1 MEPQFTIALAGNPN
15 SGKTTAFNA
24 LTGSHQHVGNY
35 PGITVEKKE
44 GFIKMPS
51 GRNVRFIDLPG
62 TYSLTAYTQEET
74 VARHVLAQERPDV
87 VIDVLNAG
95 ALERNLYLTIQ
106 LLELG
111 VPVVLALNM
120 MDEAAKQGMTI
131 DMERLSQRLGFPVM
145 ATVARTG
152 EGLPELLKAA
162 EAYVET
168 KRGEPWKPLHISYG
182 PDLDPVLRDMEAAI
196 AEAGLLASE
205 YPARWVALK
214 LLEQDEEILT
224 RSRAEAPELAADLER
239 QVDGV
244 ARHLRDTLNTWPEA
258 VIADYRYGFISSLL
272 RDGVL
277 IRLQDMHARIQF
289 SDRMDKVLTHPFMG
303 PAIML
308 GVLYLLYTITFT
320 IGEIP
325 MGWVEQGFALLR
337 EGADAVLPDGQ
348 LKSLVLS
355 GIIDGVGGVMSF
367 VPLIM
372 LIFLQIAFLED
383 TGYMARM
390 AYMVDRIFRAFGLH
404 GNSMMAYITAG
415 GIAGG
420 CAIPG
425 AMATRTLRSPKE
437 KLATL
442 LTLPYMPCGAKLPV
456 FLLLA
461 GVFFPGSEA
470 TVMMCMLLAGWV
482 SALIIAR
489 LLRSTI
495 IRGES
500 TPFVMELPPYRL
512 PTLRAIG
519 IHCWERAWMYIR
531 KAGTVLLAA
540 SILIW
545 AAMTFPQLDEQAAAP
560 YEAAIAAAEEKLEAL
575 PSDAS
580 EEMRAAAQSEVDQA
594 RQNLAEAELQNTVGG
609 RLGMALEPLTSPAG
623 FNWRTNVG
631 LVSGIAAKEA
641 LVSTLGTAYSLGEV
655 DPEDA
660 GSLAET
666 LASQPDW
673 SRANALSLM
682 LFVLLYSPCFV
693 ALVVIKNE
701 AGGWRWLVFS
711 LVFNTLLA
719 YGVAV
724 VAYHV
729 GLSVWG

>member
-1 MEPQFTIALAGNPN
+1 MESQLTIALAGNPN

-51 GRNVRFIDLPG
+51 GRCVRFIDLPG

-131 DMERLSQRLGFPVM
+131 DLERLSQRLGFPVM

-152 EGLPELLKAA
+152 EGLPELLKVT
-162 EAYVET
+162 EAYIEA

-182 PDLDPVLRDMEAAI
+182 PDLDPVLHGMEASI

-214 LLEQDEEILT
+214 LLEMDEEILT

-239 QVDGV
+239 RVEEV

-277 IRLQDMHARIQF
+277 IRRQDMHARIQF

-308 GVLYLLYTITFT
+308 GVLYLLYTVTFT

-390 AYMVDRIFRAFGLH
+390 AYMLDRIFRIFGLH
-404 GNSMMAYITAG
+404 GCSVMPFIVGG

-420 CAIPG
+420 CAVPG
-425 AMATRTLRSPKE
+425 VLAARTLRSPRE
-437 KLATL
+437 KIATL
-442 LTLPYMPCGAKLPV
+442 LTVPFMACGAKLPV
-456 FLLLA
+456 FILFS
-461 GVFFPGSEA
+461 GVFFPGHEA
-470 TVMMCMLLAGWV
+470 AVMFGLTLTGWIVALLT
-482 SALIIAR
+482 AR

-495 IRGES
+495 IRGPS

-512 PTLRAIG
+512 PTMLGLAIHTG
-519 IHCWERAWMYIR
+519 ERTFEYLK
-531 KAGTVLLAA
+531 KAGTVILAI
-540 SILIW
+540 SIILW
-545 AAMTFPQLDEQAAAP
+545 AAMAYPQLPLDTRAHFAGEQQTIEANLEAEKASGGDVAALEDQLAALHGERAEQA
-560 YEAAIAAAEEKLEAL
+560 
-575 PSDAS
+575 
-580 EEMRAAAQSEVDQA
+580 
-594 RQNLAEAELQNTVGG
+594 LQHSFAG
-609 RLGMALEPLTSPAG
+609 RIGMALEPLTRPAG
-623 FNWRTNVG
+623 FDWRTDIALVG
-631 LVSGIAAKEA
+631 GFAAKEVIVA
-641 LVSTLGTAYSLGEV
+641 TLGTAYSLGDI
-655 DPEDA
+655 DPEDPTP
-660 GSLAET
+660 LAQQIRNDGRWT
-666 LASQPDW
+666 PATALA
-673 SRANALSLM
+673 LLV
-682 LFVLLYSPCFV
+682 FVLLYAPCLVTV
-693 ALVVIKNE
+693 AAIRQE
-701 AGGWRWLVFS
+701 TGSWGWPVFS
-711 LVFNTLLA
+711 MVFNTVIA
-719 YGVAV
+719 FGAAVAV
-724 VAYHV
+724 RHIAM
-729 GLSVWG
+729 LFI